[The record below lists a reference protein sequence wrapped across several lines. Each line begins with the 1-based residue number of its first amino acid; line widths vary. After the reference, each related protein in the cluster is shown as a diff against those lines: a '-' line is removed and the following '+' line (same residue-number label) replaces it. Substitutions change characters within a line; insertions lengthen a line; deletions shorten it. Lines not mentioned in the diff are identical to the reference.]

1 MDERIRFYLRHR
13 EQIEEWRKV
22 GQVELPKFTHEFY
35 AGLVEVIPNQ
45 VHEDEIDVDHD
56 MEIAL
61 GGGGRAINLRRRNWP
76 TGDEAPV
83 VLLGWPAGANFSSR
97 PARQWEVQAWC
108 GICVGRDT
116 SQYWEQLCGARN
128 GPLRQHYPGYDRR
141 YGYPMFRYVEPPSG
155 NFWEDDNLEA
165 YGRSLIQTLLQAWQD
180 LTPLVDEAVGH

>member
-45 VHEDEIDVDHD
+45 VHEDKIDVDHD
-56 MEIAL
+56 MKIAL
-61 GGGGRAINLRRRNWP
+61 DGGGRAINLRRRDWP
-76 TGDEAPV
+76 TGDGAPV
-83 VLLGWPAGANFSSR
+83 VLLGWPAGANFSSD
-97 PARQWEVQAWC
+97 PARPWKVQAWC
-108 GICVGRDT
+108 GICVERYT
-116 SQYWEQLCGARN
+116 SRYWEQLCGARN
-128 GPLRQHYPGYDRR
+128 GPLGQHYPGHDRS

-165 YGRSLIQTLLQAWQD
+165 YGRSLIQTLLKAWQD
-180 LTPLVDEAVGH
+180 LTSLVDKAVRH